1 MQTADRQQVL
11 LQLRI
16 PAELRAELAW
26 AAAKTDRSSAGF
38 VRWAIRR
45 ALEAQ
50 RKAEGLTKVG
60 LSA

>member
-1 MQTADRQQVL
+1 MQTADRQVL
-11 LQLRI
+11 LQLRV
-16 PAELRAELAW
+16 PEELRAELAW

-50 RKAEGLTKVG
+50 RQAEGLVKV
-60 LSA
+60 AT